1 MKQTSKKELLRVLAI
16 YSPVIFVLIQIL
28 FDSDTLS
35 LFPGIPR
42 FGLFKDLSI
51 IFDNASSCPIPL
63 DQLYKTDCHINPTNI
78 PLFLIAVARFFG
90 LGQSD
95 LFGFGLIL
103 DVVTI
108 FLFSTLSR
116 ILLTGWSSVVFVW
129 ACFLSFPFQLALERA
144 NSDLLMLDLIVI
156 SVLFLGIRN
165 RVAGFVI
172 SVIALNIAVLSKI
185 YPIVCMPVIALQ
197 LLFSSLSKTYKR
209 LLLLFLLLT
218 TSISCILTFPALT
231 HTKNSLVDYSGGI
244 TYGVLVSPHP
254 GENIIVLLSIKSL
267 ISLLTFLLS
276 FKMFCSAA
284 SRTKGNYSDRDFL
297 ITSLLALSGSSVF
310 MASYFLFVSVSYRL
324 VFISLIIPFVM
335 KTADFFCSS
344 DNEFLSHQN
353 LVSLFFIIL
362 AICAGYSGYIQPA
375 SSDSKQELDLFINLL
390 ALPSLIGL
398 SASVFISNVYAKVS
412 AKRNKML

>member
-1 MKQTSKKELLRVLAI
+1 MKKTSKNELLRVLAI
-16 YSPVIFVLIQIL
+16 YSPVIFVSVQIL

-90 LGQSD
+90 LAQYD
-95 LFGFGLIL
+95 LFGFGFAL
-103 DVVTI
+103 DVITI
-108 FLFSTLSR
+108 FLFSTISR
-116 ILLTGWSSVVFVW
+116 ILLTGWSSVLFVW

-156 SVLFLGIRN
+156 SVLVLGIRN
-165 RVAGFVI
+165 RVAGFII
-172 SVIALNIAVLSKI
+172 SIITLNIAFLSKI
-185 YPIVCMPVIALQ
+185 YPIVCMPVIVFQ
-197 LLFSSLSKTYKR
+197 LLYGNLSRSYKR
-209 LLLLFLLLT
+209 ALLTFLLLT
-218 TSISCILTFPALT
+218 TSISCILTVPALS

-254 GENIIVLLSIKSL
+254 EENIIVLMSIKSL

-276 FKMFCSAA
+276 FKIFCSVA
-284 SRTKGNYSDRDFL
+284 SKKKGGYPDRDFR
-297 ITSLLALSGSSVF
+297 IISLLALSGSSVF

-324 VFISLIIPFVM
+324 MFISLIIPFVM
-335 KTADFFCSS
+335 KIADFFCSS
-344 DNEFLSHQN
+344 DSKFLSDQK

-362 AICAGYSGYIQPA
+362 SICAGYSGYIQPT

-398 SASVFISNVYAKVS
+398 SASVFISNIYAKVF
-412 AKRNKML
+412 ATCNKIL